1 MRYNKGATYFFNYTN
16 EVEPLTR
23 ETTYNFN
30 AGPSALPTVVLERAQ
45 AQLLDFEGNGMSIME
60 MSHRGKVY
68 EAVHNAAIERM
79 RKLYNIP
86 EDYEVIFMQG
96 GASLQFSM
104 IPMNFLSEGETA
116 GYVMSGSWS
125 QKALKE
131 AKMQGVAYEV
141 ASSKDN
147 QFKNIPMD
155 WNVQDNTRYIHM
167 TSNNTIYGTQFKDI
181 PEVNVPLIA
190 DMSSDIMS
198 KPVDV
203 SKFAMIYAGAQ
214 KNLGPSGVTVAII
227 KKDFLATA
235 KTENP
240 TVLQYAT
247 HVKNNSLYH
256 TPPTFGIYMLGEV
269 LTWIEEQGGLEAVNK
284 QNEMKAG
291 LIYDV
296 IDGSNGKMHTVLH
309 IVLDEG
315 DQLLESRERKDVA
328 SIIRATDDR
337 RQLILVSAT
346 VTEAIERVANEWMTD
361 PVRFHVTAEDL
372 PKSGEIVHSFIKAEQ
387 RDKLPIL
394 RGLANVE
401 GLHALAF
408 MNNVDQVVIKQL
420 QLSDK
425 NVPIGILH
433 GELSK
438 QEREK
443 TLREFRQGK
452 LRILLSTDVAA
463 RGLDIDGLTHVIH
476 VDVPREEEQYV
487 HRSGRTG
494 RAGKDGEVLSLL
506 SIREEKDYRRLTKG
520 KKPVHKEWA
529 YGELREKRAAR
540 PNSPKSRRRPTKR
553 KKKKG

>member
-181 PEVNVPLIA
+181 PEN
-190 DMSSDIMS
+190 
-198 KPVDV
+198 
-203 SKFAMIYAGAQ
+203 
-214 KNLGPSGVTVAII
+214 
-227 KKDFLATA
+227 
-235 KTENP
+235 
-240 TVLQYAT
+240 
-247 HVKNNSLYH
+247 
-256 TPPTFGIYMLGEV
+256 
-269 LTWIEEQGGLEAVNK
+269 
-284 QNEMKAG
+284 
-291 LIYDV
+291 
-296 IDGSNGKMHTVLH
+296 
-309 IVLDEG
+309 
-315 DQLLESRERKDVA
+315 R
-328 SIIRATDDR
+328 
-337 RQLILVSAT
+337 
-346 VTEAIERVANEWMTD
+346 
-361 PVRFHVTAEDL
+361 
-372 PKSGEIVHSFIKAEQ
+372 
-387 RDKLPIL
+387 
-394 RGLANVE
+394 
-401 GLHALAF
+401 
-408 MNNVDQVVIKQL
+408 
-420 QLSDK
+420 
-425 NVPIGILH
+425 
-433 GELSK
+433 
-438 QEREK
+438 
-443 TLREFRQGK
+443 
-452 LRILLSTDVAA
+452 
-463 RGLDIDGLTHVIH
+463 
-476 VDVPREEEQYV
+476 
-487 HRSGRTG
+487 
-494 RAGKDGEVLSLL
+494 
-506 SIREEKDYRRLTKG
+506 
-520 KKPVHKEWA
+520 
-529 YGELREKRAAR
+529 
-540 PNSPKSRRRPTKR
+540 
-553 KKKKG
+553 

>member
-1 MRYNKGATYFFNYTN
+1 MRYNKDAVYFFNYIN

-79 RKLYNIP
+79 RKIYNIP

-104 IPMNFLSEGETA
+104 IPMNFLNEGETA

-131 AKMQGVAYEV
+131 AKMQGATYEV

-155 WNVQDNTRYIHM
+155 WNVEDNTRYIHM

-214 KNLGPSGVTVAII
+214 KNLGPSGVTVVIV
-227 KKDFLATA
+227 KKDFLETA
-235 KTENP
+235 KEENP
-240 TVLQYAT
+240 TVLQYKT
-247 HVKNNSLYH
+247 HADSNSLYH

-269 LTWIEEQGGLEAVNK
+269 LKWIEEQGGLEAVDR

-296 IDGSNGKMHTVLH
+296 IDAS
-309 IVLDEG
+309 EG
-315 DQLLESRERKDVA
+315 FYYGHADKDSR
-328 SIIRATDDR
+328 SLMNITF
-337 RQLILVSAT
+337 
-346 VTEAIERVANEWMTD
+346 RVADEALEKQFLAEAAEAGFVGLNGHRSVGGCRASAYNAV
-361 PVRFHVTAEDL
+361 PVAACE
-372 PKSGEIVHSFIKAEQ
+372 
-387 RDKLPIL
+387 
-394 RGLANVE
+394 
-401 GLHALAF
+401 ALATF
-408 MNNVDQVVIKQL
+408 MK
-420 QLSDK
+420 
-425 NVPIGILH
+425 
-433 GELSK
+433 
-438 QEREK
+438 
-443 TLREFRQGK
+443 EFQAK
-452 LRILLSTDVAA
+452 HA
-463 RGLDIDGLTHVIH
+463 
-476 VDVPREEEQYV
+476 
-487 HRSGRTG
+487 
-494 RAGKDGEVLSLL
+494 
-506 SIREEKDYRRLTKG
+506 
-520 KKPVHKEWA
+520 
-529 YGELREKRAAR
+529 
-540 PNSPKSRRRPTKR
+540 
-553 KKKKG
+553 